1 MATNKLMEAAA
12 DILAGSKKSAPAMPA
27 EKLAGEVVDLGGP
40 TPTNN
45 KPDDDSNKIDAT
57 KAAKSAA
64 APTTKP
70 SAASADT
77 QDTMKKM
84 SEEEETDEE
93 IIAEKMHD
101 DEKKEM
107 MKKKMKEDIDAL
119 FSDDSTISE
128 EFKSKAATIFEARVL
143 DRVQQI
149 EEEVETKYASMLEE
163 AVTEIKADLTTKVDD
178 YLNYVVEQWLA
189 DNEIAI
195 ESGLRAELTEDF
207 IAGLRNLFAE
217 HYIDVP
223 TEKVDLVD
231 ELAGKV
237 EELEGKL
244 NEEIERGVGFAKALV
259 ESRKNDIT
267 REVCDGL
274 TTTQIEKIKSLA
286 ESVEFS
292 TEDEYKN
299 KIETI
304 RENYFPS
311 GVKKADEKDLHEQ
324 VEDTDAKK
332 VDINDPLVAMVS
344 QAISK
349 TKI

>member
-128 EFKSKAATIFEARVL
+128 EFKTKAATIFEARVL

-259 ESRKNDIT
+259 ESRKNEIT
-267 REVCDGL
+267 REACDGL